1 MLDNPP
7 HFDEQDRLI
16 APKYGDVY
24 FSAEDGLA
32 ETRHVFLEGNRL
44 AERFAAM
51 KPGACFTIGETGFGT
66 GLNFLAAW
74 RLFEQVAPQDARL
87 DFVSVEGLPLSRET
101 MDRALSPWAELGAYR
116 GSLLEQWGPILPGMQ
131 RLRFAN
137 GRVRLT
143 LLVGP
148 VDEALPSIDASVDAW
163 FLDGFAPSRNP
174 EMWSDAVFSEIARLS
189 AHQATLATYTA
200 AGFVRRGLD
209 AAGFDIEKR
218 PGFGTKRDMTVGD
231 YRERGRQK
239 RAVKDAVVIGGSLAG
254 AFAARSLAERG
265 VSVTVIER
273 QHTEAG
279 ELPSLQPRVSVLQP
293 KISDIS
299 DRNGGWLREGYAFM
313 ERWLRSDAGL
323 SERVGWVPCGSFQT
337 RPADGSL
344 KSQKQ
349 MQRYQRFNEQFNQT
363 GLCSWIDADATE
375 REVGLALLAGGLLVE
390 RAGLLRPA
398 GLCTALLEHPLITM
412 RDGVSIKSLKQI
424 ASRWAISQ
432 SDGIGFE
439 AEAVVLACATEAL
452 SLVPHAG
459 LELKPVRGQVTMLDT
474 ASQCGELTGLRR
486 ALFYG
491 GYLLPECQGHQ
502 TLGASFVPGDAGVDW
517 RLEEHVFV
525 CEKLCDLLASNELR
539 EVSARLKALADV
551 HGWSGIRTT
560 TPTHRCYA
568 QAIGEGLYASLG
580 HGSHGIASAA
590 RAAEHLADLMTG
602 GVVVT

>member
-1 MLDNPP
+1 MLNHPP
-7 HFDEQDRLI
+7 HFDEQDRLVS
-16 APKYGDVY
+16 PEYGDVY

-32 ETRHVFLEGNRL
+32 ETRHVFLAGNRL

-74 RLFEQVAPQDARL
+74 QLFEQFAPQDARL
-87 DFVSVEGLPLSRET
+87 DFVSVEGLPLGRET
-101 MDRALSPWAELGAYR
+101 MEKALSPWAELGAFR
-116 GSLLEQWGPILPGMQ
+116 EALLEQWGPILPGMQ
-131 RLRFAN
+131 RLRLTE

-148 VDEALPSIDASVDAW
+148 VDEVLPSIDAAVDAW

-174 EMWSDAVFSEIARLS
+174 EMWREAVFREVARLS

-200 AGFVRRGLD
+200 AGFVRRGLN
-209 AAGFDIEKR
+209 AVGFDVEKR
-218 PGFGTKRDMTVGD
+218 PGFGTKREMTVGD
-231 YRERGRQK
+231 YRERGSQK
-239 RAVKDAVVIGGSLAG
+239 RALKDAVVVGGSLAG

-265 VSVTVIER
+265 VSVMVIER
-273 QHTEAG
+273 QGTASG
-279 ELPSLQPRVSVLQP
+279 ELPTLKPRVSILQP

-313 ERWLRSDAGL
+313 ERWLTSDAGL

-344 KSQKQ
+344 KSQKH
-349 MQRYQRFNEQFNQT
+349 MQRYQRFNEQFAQT
-363 GLCSWIDADATE
+363 GLCRWIDADATE
-375 REVGLALLAGGLLVE
+375 REVGLSLREGGLLVE

-398 GLCTALLEHPLITM
+398 GLAAGLLEHPLITM
-412 RDGVSIKSLKQI
+412 RDGVSINSLKQME
-424 ASRWAISQ
+424 SRWAIGQ
-432 SDGIGFE
+432 SDGVTLE
-439 AEAVVLACATEAL
+439 AEAVVLANASDAL
-452 SLVPHAG
+452 SLAPNAG
-459 LELKPVRGQVTMLDT
+459 LTLKPVRGQVTMLDP
-474 ASQCGELTGLRR
+474 ASQPAGLTGLRR

-491 GYLLPECQGHQ
+491 GYLLPAYRGYQ
-502 TLGASFVPGDAGVDW
+502 TLGASFVPGDAGIDW
-517 RLEEHVFV
+517 RLEEHAFV
-525 CEKLCDLLASNELR
+525 CEKLCDLLAS
-539 EVSARLKALADV
+539 SALGDVPLRLKTLAGV
-551 HGWSGIRTT
+551 QGWAGVRTT

-602 GVVVT
+602 GVVVI